1 MGAKTFA
8 SVYTAYVSRLR
19 RDGNIPKLHNERG
32 EFEPF
37 KMMIGAIFALMILT
51 IIISAIAAFD
61 QWRLVISKDKF
72 YTGLRNAVK
81 QPNGDQFV
89 INDIFFD
96 KGEGFSA
103 NSIAKNI
110 GLNEGCLALDAYPS
124 TTYIFSNTQS
134 NQSLEIRSRVQI
146 NVYSCCRTNLNG
158 GNPNCEI
165 SCTVSFAKPI
175 AQCIGT

>member
-1 MGAKTFA
+1 MQ
-8 SVYTAYVSRLR
+8 VS
-19 RDGNIPKLHNERG
+19 KKG

-61 QWRLVISKDKF
+61 QWRLIISKDKF
-72 YTGLRNAVK
+72 YTGLRNAVQ

-96 KGEGFSA
+96 KGDGFAA

-110 GLNEGCLALDAYPS
+110 GLKEGCLVLDAYPS
-124 TTYIFSNTQS
+124 TTYAFTGG
-134 NQSLEIRSRVQI
+134 QSLEIRSRVLT
-146 NVYSCCRTNLNG
+146 NVYSCCRTNINS
-158 GNPNCEI
+158 GNENCEI

-175 AQCIGT
+175 AQCTTT